1 MLAFRCIMYYVLCY
15 VEEKNHYSYSENLS
29 KFCMNSLQLPP
40 ISSNSEFHLNILFG
54 SYSQLGFQVAIYL
67 LLF

>member
-1 MLAFRCIMYYVLCY
+1 MYYVLCY
-15 VEEKNHYSYSENLS
+15 TEEKNHSSYSENLS

-40 ISSNSEFHLNILFG
+40 FSSNSEFHLNILFG